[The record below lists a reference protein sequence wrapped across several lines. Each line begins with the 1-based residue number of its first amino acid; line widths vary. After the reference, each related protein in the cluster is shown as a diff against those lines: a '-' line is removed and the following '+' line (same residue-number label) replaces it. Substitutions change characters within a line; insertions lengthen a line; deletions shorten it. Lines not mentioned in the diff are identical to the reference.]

1 MSVIKSR
8 LGDDAVLVGFELPS
22 AVSATSVSVVGDFN
36 DWSPQQHPL
45 TLASDGTFVTYVPL
59 TAGRRWRFRY
69 LLDGERWENDWAAD
83 AYVPNGLGSDDSV
96 VDLTD
101 VSALPITASV
111 ANDSADHLDNVE
123 SAAAANGIAE
133 ASGTDDVDPGATNG
147 TERTSPRRPGW
158 FRRLIRRPA

>member
-1 MSVIKSR
+1 VIKSR

-59 TAGRRWRFRY
+59 TAGRRWHFRY

-101 VSALPITASV
+101 VSALPITDTV
-111 ANDSADHLDNVE
+111 ATDSAEHLDGAE
-123 SAAAANGIAE
+123 SAATANGVA
-133 ASGTDDVDPGATNG
+133 AAADTADVDAATTDDA
-147 TERTSPRRPGW
+147 ERSSLRRPGW

>member
-1 MSVIKSR
+1 VIKSR

-36 DWSPQQHPL
+36 DWSPQQNPL
-45 TLASDGTFVTYVPL
+45 ALASDGTFVTYLPL
-59 TAGRRWRFRY
+59 SAGRRWRFRY

-83 AYVPNGLGSDDSV
+83 AYVPNGLGGDDSV

-101 VSALPITASV
+101 VSALPV
-111 ANDSADHLDNVE
+111 DSAVAAAPADRVDGIENAD
-123 SAAAANGIAE
+123 AAAA
-133 ASGTDDVDPGATNG
+133 T
-147 TERTSPRRPGW
+147 TERQVRQRAGW